1 MHVTKAHDVD
11 IAPVQARQVVDYF
24 LEDFQRFGYSTDSYL
39 GRECRMC
46 MLLCMLLLVRV
57 YVSVDVSAGG
67 VYVIV
72 YVVAGACV
80 CQR

>member
-1 MHVTKAHDVD
+1 
-11 IAPVQARQVVDYF
+11 
-24 LEDFQRFGYSTDSYL
+24 
-39 GRECRMC
+39 

-72 YVVAGACV
+72 HVVAGACACMSV
-80 CQR
+80 LRVYACMCA